1 MSFHAWL
8 VGLQNDKVEDYG
20 VVNPLRT
27 KEEELLHCKASN
39 DRTIFKLQAVTE
51 QKHTS
56 LCGRPEKDQVMIR
69 SDQITIT
76 VIGQDDGHVRS
87 ENGVLVPGG
96 SGCDPFFFSDFKTA
110 SLPSGV
116 SGDAVMKKF
125 ENDGDEWE
133 LAA

>member
-1 MSFHAWL
+1 
-8 VGLQNDKVEDYG
+8 
-20 VVNPLRT
+20 
-27 KEEELLHCKASN
+27 
-39 DRTIFKLQAVTE
+39 
-51 QKHTS
+51 
-56 LCGRPEKDQVMIR
+56 MIR

-87 ENGVLVPGG
+87 ENGVLVTGE

-116 SGDAVMKKF
+116 SGDAVMKKV